1 MLKTTSSA
9 QQNARMYRNISE
21 YTECAKHARMYR
33 MFIAVYRNIYIY
45 IYEYVG
51 IYKNYKAPQPARPP
65 SPEISE
71 ILHKFMKSM
80 EIHFN

>member
-51 IYKNYKAPQPARPP
+51 IYWDTVPHGVQMCALDGHTDTQAPMGIAR
-65 SPEISE
+65 S
-71 ILHKFMKSM
+71 
-80 EIHFN
+80 